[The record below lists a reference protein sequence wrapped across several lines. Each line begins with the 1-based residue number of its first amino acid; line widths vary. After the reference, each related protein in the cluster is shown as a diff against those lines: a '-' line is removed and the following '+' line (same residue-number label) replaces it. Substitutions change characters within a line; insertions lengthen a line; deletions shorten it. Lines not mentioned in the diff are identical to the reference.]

1 MPYGAEPAGA
11 FDRTRNTA
19 VSSVY
24 FDAMMGPA
32 RRSCVT
38 DQRRRSVPAGD
49 HLDHRMRAV
58 RPDQMWALDFQV
70 DVTVK
75 AGR

>member
-1 MPYGAEPAGA
+1 
-11 FDRTRNTA
+11 
-19 VSSVY
+19 
-24 FDAMMGPA
+24 
-32 RRSCVT
+32 
-38 DQRRRSVPAGD
+38 VPAGD